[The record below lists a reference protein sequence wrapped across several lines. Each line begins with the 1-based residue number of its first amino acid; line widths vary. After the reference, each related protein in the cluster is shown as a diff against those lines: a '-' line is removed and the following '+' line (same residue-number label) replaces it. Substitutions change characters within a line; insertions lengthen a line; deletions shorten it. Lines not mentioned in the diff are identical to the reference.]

1 MREEIKYLASVLKDS
16 FPETIIKYNQP
27 LNLFTIEY
35 SRIRIGVS
43 FANDYLSMYIRNS
56 TKDRFFE
63 FKTSI
68 EDLADLEQFI
78 PLAKKQLDKRI
89 EKNHILF
96 YYLKNIDEDFKVLS
110 ILIGKNKILVTDT
123 EHTNSTFK
131 ITAEGIEEREND

>member
-16 FPETIIKYNQP
+16 FPETLIKYNQP

-35 SRIRIGVS
+35 SKIRIGVS
-43 FANDYLSMYIRNS
+43 FANNYLSMYIRNS

-78 PLAKKQLDKRI
+78 LLAKKQLDQRI

-96 YYLKNIDEDFKVLS
+96 YHLKNIDEDFKVLS
-110 ILIGKNKILVTDT
+110 ILIGKNEILVTKT
-123 EHTNSTFK
+123 ELTDSTFK
-131 ITAEGIEEREND
+131 ITVEGIEEREND